1 MDLFRFQNEYYLW
14 GLLAIPIIAILYFLW
29 RLDRK
34 SKIKK
39 FGESTIINQLLLDV
53 SKYKPIIRLSLISI
67 AIVFLVLSIAQ
78 PQIGS
83 RLVEFKREGIDV
95 VIAIDVSNS
104 MKAQDIKPDRL
115 NRAKLMISRLID
127 KLTNDRIA
135 IVLFAG
141 DAFLQLPLTTDYG
154 ASKLMLQTIE
164 TDLIPGQG
172 TAIGKGI
179 ELAMKALIS
188 DEKRSKSIIII
199 TDGENHEG
207 DAIGMA
213 QLASTRG
220 IVVHTV
226 GIGTVN
232 GGPIPIRRVDGTTTF
247 LKDTEGN
254 TVITKLDATML
265 QQIASAGNG
274 SFIRAVDTD
283 PMVNDLLSSLA
294 KLEKTEIESQ
304 LFTDYD
310 DKFQYFLFIALLII
324 LFELLFSDRRNKY
337 ITQLMNFVEKQR

>member
-1 MDLFRFQNEYYLW
+1 MELFRFENQEYLW
-14 GLLAIPIIAILYFLW
+14 GLLVIPLLVILYILW

-34 SKIKK
+34 RKLRK
-39 FGESTIINQLLLDV
+39 FGETPIISQLLIDV
-53 SKYKPIIRLSLISI
+53 SKYKPFIRLLIVSI
-67 AIVFLVLSIAQ
+67 AIAFLVLSIAQ

-83 RLVEFKREGIDV
+83 RLVEFKREGIDI

-115 NRAKLMISRLID
+115 SRAKLMVSRLID
-127 KLTNDRIA
+127 KLANDRIA
-135 IVLFAG
+135 MVVFAG

-154 ASKLMLQTIE
+154 AAKLMLQTVD
-164 TDLIPGQG
+164 TDLIANQG
-172 TAIGKGI
+172 TAIGKAI
-179 ELAMKALIS
+179 ELSIKALTE

-199 TDGENHEG
+199 TDGENHED

-213 QLASTRG
+213 QLAASKG

-226 GIGTVN
+226 GIGSVN
-232 GGPIPIRRVDGTTTF
+232 GGPIPIRRGDGTTTY
-247 LKDTEGN
+247 LKDRDGN
-254 TVITKLDATML
+254 TVITKLDANML

-283 PMVNDLLSSLA
+283 PMINDLLSSLA
-294 KLEKTEIESQ
+294 KLEKTEFESK

-310 DKFQYFLFIALLII
+310 DKFQYFLFIALILI
-324 LFELLFSDRRNKY
+324 LFEFLLSDRKNKY
-337 ITQLMNFVEKQR
+337 IAQLMTFVEKQK